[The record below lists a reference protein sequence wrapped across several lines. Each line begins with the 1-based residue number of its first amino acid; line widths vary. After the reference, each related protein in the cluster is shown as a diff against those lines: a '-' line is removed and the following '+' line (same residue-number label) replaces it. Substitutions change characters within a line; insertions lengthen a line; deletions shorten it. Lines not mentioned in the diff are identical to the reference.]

1 MDKKEIGFLI
11 LLSLIFGILGFM
23 AAYAANFL
31 WWYNTH
37 NATNEKIYSHGIYI
51 LILFSLMILVLIFL
65 AQRYLRD
72 RIALRFK

>member
-23 AAYAANFL
+23 GAYTANFL

-37 NATNEKIYSHGIYI
+37 GATNEKIYSHGIMI
-51 LILFSLMILVLIFL
+51 LVLFSLMILVLIFL
-65 AQRYLRD
+65 AQGYIKD
-72 RIALRFK
+72 RIITRFR

>member
-1 MDKKEIGFLI
+1 MERKEIGFLI

-37 NATNEKIYSHGIYI
+37 ASTPEKIYSHGIII
-51 LILFSLMILVLIFL
+51 LVLFSLMILVLLIL
-65 AQRYLRD
+65 AQGYIRD
-72 RIALRFK
+72 RMSAKFR